1 MIKSIYLI
9 LFSTA
14 ISITTQ
20 AQTSNNDPVKQ
31 IVEYALNVNIDAPS
45 DVEELSSHFEM
56 LLTNPIC
63 INQPT
68 QKNLERLLVLSD
80 FQIESIAEYIVA
92 NGEIKS
98 LNELQYVPGFDAE
111 LIGLI
116 APFITTAN
124 PERKHI
130 SLADLQK
137 VRSTF
142 MARSIYIIQNSKGFY
157 DTSSSRFLGTKPYY
171 ALASNI
177 SFGKSLF
184 VNIHSEK
191 DAGERA
197 TFSRGYFDSF
207 GGSVMA
213 IDPIKHVS
221 RLIIGDYRINLGQ
234 GLLSWSGFSTSKSG
248 DPTLLRKKS
257 SISTFKS
264 LDEVNFYRGAAAE
277 VNFKPIYIMVAAS
290 NRWIDGHLSSTDS
303 LGIAMLTSGLHRTL
317 NEIHYRSAVQQQM
330 LASRVCYT
338 HKQNS
343 IALNFFTKETS
354 IQTLSNNE
362 RGTSVDFYGKWGK
375 YTAFG
380 EIAGDQYKHVAA
392 FVGTTIKIS
401 YQAQLT
407 ASYRKYPKTFSI
419 KSNNSF
425 GESSNATNEE
435 GVYLGIKISPKYK
448 YSVLAYV
455 DMFQSPA
462 PKYRVGKPSDGTEAG
477 ISISG
482 IIGSFIES
490 RMRFRYKTKEMDITQ
505 PSASYALTERIESYK
520 GDAKLRYS
528 PDKKVE
534 FGLGGAICHYATESQ
549 CAKLGYLTYADF
561 QFNLNCF
568 PLRIYTRYAAFD
580 APTWD
585 VALYG
590 YENDLPG
597 MYASAVFYQR
607 GSRAYLM
614 LQTKLGK
621 QLSLWLKIAET
632 SYSTATTSIGDG
644 VDKINGNRKTDIRLQ
659 ATLDL

>member
-1 MIKSIYLI
+1 MIRFICLIY
-9 LFSTA
+9 FSAA
-14 ISITTQ
+14 IAITTQ
-20 AQTSNNDPVKQ
+20 AQPSNNDPVKQ
-31 IVEYALNVNIDAPS
+31 IVEYALNENADAPN
-45 DVEELSSHFEM
+45 DVEELSSHFET
-56 LLTNPIC
+56 LLTNPIS
-63 INQPT
+63 INQSAP
-68 QKNLERLLVLSD
+68 KNLERLLVLSD

-98 LNELQYVPGFDAE
+98 INELQYVPGFDAE
-111 LIGLI
+111 LVGII
-116 APFITTAN
+116 APFITTAI
-124 PERKHI
+124 PEKKHI

-137 VRSTF
+137 VRSSF
-142 MARSIYIIQNSKGFY
+142 MARSIYVIQNSKGFD

-171 ALASNI
+171 ALAANI

-207 GGSVMA
+207 GASVMS
-213 IDPIKHVS
+213 IDPIKHIS
-221 RLIIGDYRINLGQ
+221 RIIIGDYRINLGQ

-264 LDEVNFYRGAAAE
+264 FDEVNFYRGAAAE
-277 VNFKPIYIMVAAS
+277 INFKPAYIMVAAS
-290 NRWIDGHLSSTDS
+290 NRWIDGHLSSSDS
-303 LGIAMLTSGLHRTL
+303 LGIVMLSSGLHRTS
-317 NEIHYRSAVQQQM
+317 NEIRDRSAVHQQM
-330 LASRVCYT
+330 FASRVCYT
-338 HKQNS
+338 HKQTS
-343 IALNFFTKETS
+343 ISLNFFTKETS

-362 RGTSVDFYGKWGK
+362 RGTSIDFYGKRGK

-380 EIAGDQYKHVAA
+380 EIATDQNKHVAA
-392 FVGTTIKIS
+392 FVGTTIKLS
-401 YQAQLT
+401 YQALLT
-407 ASYRKYPKTFSI
+407 VSYRKYPKIFSI
-419 KSNNSF
+419 KSNSSF
-425 GESSNATNEE
+425 GESSNAANEE
-435 GVYLGIKISPKYK
+435 GVYLGIKISPKYR

-455 DMFQSPA
+455 DMFQSPV
-462 PKYRVGKPSDGTEAG
+462 PKYRVSKPSDGTEAG
-477 ISISG
+477 ISLSG
-482 IIGSFIES
+482 IIGSSIES
-490 RMRFRYKTKEMDITQ
+490 RIRFRYKTKEMDITQ
-505 PSASYALTERIESYK
+505 PSGTYALTERVKSYK
-520 GDAKLRYS
+520 GDAKLKYS

-534 FGLGGAICHYATESQ
+534 LGLGGAISHYATESQ
-549 CAKLGYLTYADF
+549 SPKLGYLTYADF
-561 QFNLNCF
+561 QLNLNHF

-597 MYASAVFYQR
+597 MYASTVFYQK

-614 LQTKLGK
+614 MQTKLGK
-621 QLSLWLKIAET
+621 GFSLWLKIAET
-632 SYSTATTSIGDG
+632 FYSSATTSIGDG